1 MSSEVYGYFWVLLS
15 YFVGFVFLAIWIVKG
30 FPNYIF
36 YSLFFILLGL
46 LLNISFKL
54 SILLDMFHNSTIEVV
69 DEWGDD

>member
-1 MSSEVYGYFWVLLS
+1 MYGYFWVLLS

-30 FPNYIF
+30 FHNYIF